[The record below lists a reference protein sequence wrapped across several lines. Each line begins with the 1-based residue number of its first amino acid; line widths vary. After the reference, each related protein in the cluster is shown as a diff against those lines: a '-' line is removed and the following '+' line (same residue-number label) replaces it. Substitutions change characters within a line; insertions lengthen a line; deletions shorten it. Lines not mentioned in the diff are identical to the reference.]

1 MVERWRTRCCTD
13 LEQRLVSIQQIPG
26 LAGQKQRALFT
37 GMLDNRK
44 VAVIRCGKHFEKK
57 MDDGDSCQRFGIG
70 TLVAT
75 AKSPFTAD
83 IFGFCPPS
91 LQTKGYIVMEHMKAE
106 NNPGLWEDIKSTEE
120 FLALAF
126 SVIGAVKELHR
137 HGRLLTDYGANQYM
151 LSGDAFRLKTH
162 DVDCLDEGRVN
173 GEQACQLA

>member
-1 MVERWRTRCCTD
+1 M
-13 LEQRLVSIQQIPG
+13 
-26 LAGQKQRALFT
+26 
-37 GMLDNRK
+37 M
-44 VAVIRCGKHFEKK
+44 VIRASVLALEPWWQPQNRH
-57 MDDGDSCQRFGIG
+57 
-70 TLVAT
+70 
-75 AKSPFTAD
+75 SPQ
-83 IFGFCPPS
+83 ISLGFAPPS

-173 GEQACQLA
+173 GE